1 MMARGVFSVN
11 DHMEAVAWPSHSS
24 FHIIAGVVLYI

>member
-1 MMARGVFSVN
+1 MARGVFSVN
-11 DHMEAVAWPSHSS
+11 DHMVAVAWLSRSR